1 MKKYSIE
8 ALAALL
14 LTGFAALQC
23 ARAQVAADFSA
34 PVVGGNFSATGMA
47 PNLSANL
54 SASSGAVASGT
65 TGGGNGIRSQ
75 TRSVSSARF
84 SSITSRSSYRARS
97 YEMLQETVIL
107 PLQAKPKPGLRGF
120 AGAYPSISAPR
131 LTGLSHSSQLAPP
144 ASHSPGGSSSSLQT
158 PVYSFLVGSEKGVH
172 PGASQLGLV
181 RKLNHM
187 KSSNGFLTRH
197 SAGLG
202 SGGGSNR

>member
-1 MKKYSIE
+1 MAKCSITV
-8 ALAALL
+8 LTALL
-14 LTGFAALQC
+14 LAGLGAPGC
-23 ARAQVAADFSA
+23 ARAQVAADLSA
-34 PVVGGNFSATGMA
+34 PVVGVNFAATGMS
-47 PNLSANL
+47 PNLSASN
-54 SASSGAVASGT
+54 GAVASGT

-97 YEMLQETVIL
+97 YEMSQETVIL